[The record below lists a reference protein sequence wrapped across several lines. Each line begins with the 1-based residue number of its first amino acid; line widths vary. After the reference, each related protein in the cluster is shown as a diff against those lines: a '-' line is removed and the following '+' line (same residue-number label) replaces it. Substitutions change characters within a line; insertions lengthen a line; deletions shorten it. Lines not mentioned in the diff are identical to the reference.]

1 MTVSV
6 FASGIATGTIGSE
19 QFLTNVNQAG
29 QFIGIIDLSNMANG
43 DTLELRAYQTVL
55 TGGTARVVDFQG
67 FYGAQPT
74 DQLIIQW
81 GAGLGNEL
89 TDAQALRYSL
99 KQTFGT
105 ARQYNWKVV
114 NVENFPS
121 NFTSLLIN
129 SVGQV
134 ATFSGTSTSVT
145 NPVTL
150 TNNQVVNFSG
160 TITNVVNILNPVTVG
175 TNNDKTGYSLSS
187 PQSFN
192 LIGNVSGTWVGNQ
205 TGTFLGNRIGNI
217 QGTVNAVQG
226 GTVTVSGTVTAAVA
240 SVPVVGIVTGSVGS
254 VVGLTPSL
262 LDVAVSS
269 RMISG
274 TVVVA
279 GLTPSYLDVPVS
291 SRLASGSYTVPP
303 TASQISTQVL
313 SDASASPIAS
323 NIKKVNDVVIHGDGS
338 VTPWGP

>member
-67 FYGAQPT
+67 FYGVQPT

-81 GAGLGNEL
+81 GVGLGNEL

-192 LIGNVSGTWVGNQ
+192 LIGNISGTYQ
-205 TGTFLGNRIGNI
+205 GNI
-217 QGTVNAVQG
+217 NGTVQAVQG
-226 GTVTVSGTVTAAVA
+226 GTVTASGTVTATVA

-269 RMISG
+269 RMASG

-279 GLTPSYLDVPVS
+279 GLTPSNLDVPVS
-291 SRLASGSYTVPP
+291 SRLASGSYTTPP
-303 TASQISTQVL
+303 TTSQISTQVL

-323 NIKKVNDVVIHGDGS
+323 NIKKSQRCSNTWRWQCYSLGAVNGNSYWFSLGK
-338 VTPWGP
+338 